1 MADLM
6 IGKTSTGLKL
16 PVLVDT
22 TGQLMVSGGGG
33 GGGGSTD
40 MSVTNGILTTTAA
53 DTAIIKENTAKVAGY
68 SIPTFDYKAFTYSGS
83 NIATIVFKDGGSSG
97 TTVATLTFG
106 YTSGNL
112 TSITKS

>member
-1 MADLM
+1 MSANL
-6 IGKTSTGLKL
+6 IVGKDPTGNKV
-16 PVLVDT
+16 PVAVDES
-22 TGQLMVSGGGG
+22 GQLKIVGGG

-53 DTAIIKENTAKVAGY
+53 DTALIKENTAKVAGY

-83 NIATIVFKDGGSSG
+83 NIATIAFKSGGSSG